1 MQVVPSTAGKDVYN
15 LVKKKSGQP
24 TKEVLFSP
32 ASNIDIGSAYLY
44 ILQTRYLVKV
54 TNKVSQEYSMISAY
68 NGGTG
73 NVLKTFD
80 SNRTRAMD
88 KLNQTSVSNV
98 YKKLRY
104 DHPRSESRMYLEKVT
119 KAKKNYE

>member
-1 MQVVPSTAGKDVYN
+1 MKVKIKDN
-15 LVKKKSGQP
+15 H
-24 TKEVLFSP
+24 
-32 ASNIDIGSAYLY
+32 LY
-44 ILQTRYLVKV
+44 ILQTRYLAKV
-54 TNKVSQEYSMISAY
+54 ANKTSQEYSMISAY

-80 SNRTRAMD
+80 TDRTRAMS
-88 KLNQTSVSNV
+88 KINQTSTSNV

-104 DHPRSESRMYLEKVT
+104 DHPRSESQMYLEKVT

>member
-1 MQVVPSTAGKDVYN
+1 
-15 LVKKKSGQP
+15 
-24 TKEVLFSP
+24 
-32 ASNIDIGSAYLY
+32 
-44 ILQTRYLVKV
+44 
-54 TNKVSQEYSMISAY
+54 MISAY

-80 SNRTRAMD
+80 ADRTRAMS
-88 KLNQTSVSNV
+88 KINQTSTSNV

-104 DHPRSESRMYLEKVT
+104 DHPRTESRNYLEKVT